1 MTISES
7 AEDMKRCRSNLLVS
21 GSLVLLTLLTT
32 PLQVYSAD
40 IAFNGIVPGTPIK
53 KNVVSMREQRYVN
66 LVKQDTDFS
75 CGAAAL
81 ATILKY
87 AYDRDVTEESVLRG
101 LLEVSDPELVRKK
114 GFSLLD
120 IKRYTESIGYRGRGY
135 KVSAEKLKQIKI
147 PTIMLVDIR
156 GYKHF
161 VVFKAYRDGNVYLAD
176 PALGNKVI
184 SFDEFTKIWSGVVFA
199 VIGKNFNRN
208 TVLMQP
214 EDPVTARGLA
224 RAHIPPS
231 NSELLR
237 FGFTQADLF

>member
-1 MTISES
+1 MTITEKTEGFEKSRNYLI
-7 AEDMKRCRSNLLVS
+7 AS
-21 GSLVLLTLLTT
+21 GCLVLLTLVVISPLT
-32 PLQVYSAD
+32 YSAD
-40 IAFNGIVPGTPIK
+40 IAFSGIVPGSPIK
-53 KNVVSMREQRYVN
+53 KNVISMREQRYVN

-101 LLEVSDPELVRKK
+101 LLEVSDAETVRKK

-120 IKRYTESIGYRGRGY
+120 IKRYTQSIGFRGRGY
-135 KVSAEKLKQIKI
+135 KVNPEKIKVIKI

-161 VVFKAYRDGNVYLAD
+161 VVFKAYRDGKVYLAD
-176 PALGNKVI
+176 PALGNKII
-184 SFDEFTKIWSGVVFA
+184 SFEEFTSIWSGVVFA

-208 TVLMQP
+208 TVLLQP
-214 EDPVTARGLA
+214 EEPVTARGLA
-224 RAHIPPS
+224 RAHIPPTT
-231 NSELLR
+231 SELLR